1 MKRLLSII
9 ITFVLVL
16 ILTGCNKFNVEVM
29 KPNSDP
35 ILNGQWKVQ
44 NYSGVTEEEV
54 ENCNLLGSII
64 SFSNEEV
71 FMFDTVYKKITY
83 KAKVVDGKEY
93 IYNAIGFIPDYLK
106 DSKDIVVVTIS
117 SENTYLKE
125 VMVVDGEILIIQDDV
140 LLYLEKIDDNPMS
153 NIKHEVD
160 REEVVSDEK
169 INSGV
174 LIGLKDKTDEGF
186 SYKTL
191 WIAYD
196 GEKISSQ
203 EVPFLLLPRTNG
215 FFKVLVNRTSNEMS
229 YKDNIE
235 FIFLNS
241 SPSEKQSTIKRDKE
255 SNINISK
262 EITFIGNDYISIRT
276 KEEGEGHKLEN
287 VGTYLIDT
295 MNIEGKGA
303 VSLGDISEQRNIT
316 KFNNESQGLHMEDIN
331 TFTNVCI
338 KRNQGR
344 WGFYTINSNKDDK
357 SSENNIDI
365 PLKVSK
371 NVVKYDS
378 LFTSW
383 QGIKNQVPSAVDAIS
398 SPNKNMAIIKTKSSL
413 YVYKIVNGKMSES
426 PELTISLN
434 DDEEIVMAEWAMGE
448 YVGYWTEQVNSL
460 LQSKK

>member
-9 ITFVLVL
+9 VTFVLALV
-16 ILTGCNKFNVEVM
+16 LTGCNKFNIEVR

-44 NYSGVTEEEV
+44 SYVGVTEDEV
-54 ENCNLLGSII
+54 ENCNLLGSIA

-71 FMFDTVYKKITY
+71 FMFDKAYKKITY

-93 IYNAIGFIPDYLK
+93 IYNTIGFIPDYLK
-106 DSKDIVVVTIS
+106 DSKDIEVVTIS

-125 VMVVDGEILIIQDDV
+125 VMVVDGGILIIQDDF
-140 LLYLEKIDDNPMS
+140 LLYLEKIEDNPMS
-153 NIKHEVD
+153 NIKQEVD

-169 INSGV
+169 ISSGV

-186 SYKTL
+186 SYRTL

-215 FFKVLVNRTSNEMS
+215 FFKVLVNRTNNEMS

-241 SPSEKQSTIKRDKE
+241 SPSEKQSTIKGDKE

-287 VGTYLIDT
+287 LGTYLIDT
-295 MNIEGKGA
+295 MNTAGKGA
-303 VSLGDISEQRNIT
+303 VSLGNISEQRNMT
-316 KFNNESQGLHMEDIN
+316 KFNNESQGLFIEDIN
-331 TFTNVCI
+331 TFTNVSI

-344 WGFYTINSNKDDK
+344 WGFYTINSNKDDE

-371 NVVKYDS
+371 NVARYDR

-398 SPNKNMAIIKTKSSL
+398 SPNKNMAIIKTKSNL
-413 YVYKIVNGKMSES
+413 YAYRIVNGKMSES

-434 DDEEIVMAEWAMGE
+434 DDEEIVMAEWAMAE

-460 LQSKK
+460 LKSNK